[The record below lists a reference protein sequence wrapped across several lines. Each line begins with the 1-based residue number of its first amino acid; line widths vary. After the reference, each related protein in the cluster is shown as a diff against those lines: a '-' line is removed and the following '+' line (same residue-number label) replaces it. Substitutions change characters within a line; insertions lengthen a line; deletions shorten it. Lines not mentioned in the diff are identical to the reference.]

1 MSDWADDVA
10 SAEAEAERLQAA
22 EGEAEQKF
30 YEVRSRAEAAGAPN
44 EAIKSREFAAWMS
57 ARHATD
63 EAWGAWSMAMDAKAA
78 S

>member
-1 MSDWADDVA
+1 MSDWADEVA

-30 YEVRSRAEAAGAPN
+30 YEVQARAEAAGDRNQAL
-44 EAIKSREFAAWMS
+44 KSREFAAWMS

-63 EAWGAWSMAMDAKAA
+63 EAWGAWSMAMDAKSA